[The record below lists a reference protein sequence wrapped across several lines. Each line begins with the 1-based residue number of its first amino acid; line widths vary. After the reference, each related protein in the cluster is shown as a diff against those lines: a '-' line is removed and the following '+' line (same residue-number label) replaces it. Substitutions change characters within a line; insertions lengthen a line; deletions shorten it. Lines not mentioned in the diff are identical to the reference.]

1 VSGLVQFTRTNHNV
15 VGARALQVAL
25 ENLIGIEEVADNQV
39 EPGEILGQMI
49 GQFGLAREK
58 ARERAVFD
66 RADGV
71 GVKAFVRER
80 RDVRVTENLDMGIRM
95 RIAQSF
101 DRRQRQDEVANRSA
115 ADDKYSVQ
123 KNQYT
128 ETASARIV
136 AP

>member
-1 VSGLVQFTRTNHNV
+1 MSRFVQFARTDHDV
-15 VGARALQVAL
+15 VGAGPLQVAL
-25 ENLIGIEEVADNQV
+25 ENLIGIKKVADNQV
-39 EPGEILGQMI
+39 EPGEILGEMI

-80 RDVRVTENLDMGIRM
+80 CDVRVTENLDVGIRM

-101 DRRQRQDEVANRSA
+101 ERRQRQDEVADSPA
-115 ADDKYSVQ
+115 ADDQYSVQ
-123 KNQYT
+123 KNQ
-128 ETASARIV
+128 
-136 AP
+136 